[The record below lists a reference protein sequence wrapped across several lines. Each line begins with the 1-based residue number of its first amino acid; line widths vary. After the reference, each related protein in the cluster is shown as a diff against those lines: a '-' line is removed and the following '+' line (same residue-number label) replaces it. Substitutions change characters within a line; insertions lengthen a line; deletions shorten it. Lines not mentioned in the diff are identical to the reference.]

1 MKRLIPIIAAL
12 TLTIYNCS
20 GPGNSSIGD
29 TSNPDIVILIDT
41 SVIRDEGATDSEAEE
56 IKDTGVTDVEGLK
69 DTGTDQIPPYVV
81 SAFSPDGK
89 VITVRF
95 SEPIDEKSGS
105 KVENYTIKGSDNSII
120 SISSVSV
127 KNEFATLTIPST
139 AVINP
144 QLTYTVLVQNIL
156 DRYGNPLDKGRNKAQ
171 IKRSVYLTILWHQHQ
186 PTYLDPIKDQLL
198 GPWVRK
204 HAIMSYFKMADIL
217 RKYPD
222 VHLNI
227 NLTSVMLYQLVEYYL
242 NRLGPYYNPATNR
255 INEEDFLKKYEGK
268 TDPFIDIL
276 LKDTPDPATATQEE
290 IELFYR
296 GAWSC
301 VSSSDAV
308 MERFPEYKAL
318 RDKNRSTYTQ
328 EDWLNLKGFFEI
340 AWFDVDFLRGR
351 VNLPD
356 GSSVDLSDI
365 VEERPDGKFYL
376 RKGVKIT
383 EDLCNRLVAEEYKIM
398 KNVILAHKE
407 LAYNFETKQGQIELT
422 TTPFYH
428 PILPLIINTDTAKKS
443 QPTDVLPQPNFSYPL
458 DAHAHII
465 KATTYFTNLF
475 NYTPQGMW
483 PGEGSVSNEAIQVFA
498 SNSIK
503 WVATDQG
510 IVERSQPSGL
520 NQFEPY
526 RVNGGG
532 NKDMAII
539 FRDNALSDKIGFAF
553 QGLTAEQAANEFIQD
568 VLRNA
573 PNFGQ
578 SDRLVVVVSDGENP
592 WENYIKD
599 YLGNGFKN
607 QLYSKLNESFKMG
620 EIITTTVS
628 EYIEGNEGRNIPPH
642 PIANMKKIDDLWAGS
657 WIGSNFAI
665 WIGEAEENLAWTYL
679 RRARSDLEKS
689 GLPRPNP
696 AAPMPDP
703 SVNQRDY
710 YIWKAWEEIYSAEGS
725 DWFWWYGDD
734 MTSPANDDTP
744 FDRSFR
750 AHLNGVYEF
759 AKLAGAQIVAPE
771 FGPIVQPKA
780 KSLKGPF
787 TNPPKINGVFDP
799 DESEWTNEGALFYDI
814 DSSGSTPSPD
824 DIISMVYYGYDD
836 KNFYSAIVS
845 NFDLSA
851 KLNSNLKIFLYFS
864 HKHITDKD
872 KGEYTANPSN
882 KNTRNGTPLQF
893 VSGGAAK
900 ELMLDFSGA
909 NLLVSLFNADG
920 NGNWINT
927 ELKGIVVGGPVSK
940 GKLIELKIPFE
951 SLEITKDDPLEVLY
965 LAAKGDADVDPA
977 PNFGSKVI
985 FEDTTT
991 LIYVTFKVDVSGKVI
1006 PIDQYTNI
1014 TTPPPPK
1021 GNGIVYIVG
1030 GTEKLCDWVPNSVGC
1045 ALRDD
1050 GLGSDEVAGDQ
1061 IWTGTFAFPPLTNIQ
1076 YKYTIGLPKDQGK
1089 WSGTEEYPLTNRG
1102 FSLEDKNKDHKV
1114 IIKDIFADRPQP
1126 SGTMGKNAVFENE

>member
-1 MKRLIPIIAAL
+1 MNKGAIITSVLLAL
-12 TLTIYNCS
+12 TYACS
-20 GPGNSSIGD
+20 GPTESHPDSLTSDIIVIFDDSYSRDRGNSD
-29 TSNPDIVILIDT
+29 TEESTDIWIAD
-41 SVIRDEGATDSEAEE
+41 TDS
-56 IKDTGVTDVEGLK
+56 ITDTGVDST
-69 DTGTDQIPPYVV
+69 PPYVV

-95 SEPIDEKSGS
+95 SELIDLESGS
-105 KVENYTIKGSDNSII
+105 KRENYTIKGSDNSTINIEDISINKEFATI
-120 SISSVSV
+120 SISPS
-127 KNEFATLTIPST
+127 AT
-139 AVINP
+139 INP
-144 QLTYTVLVQNIL
+144 QLTYTVLVQDVR
-156 DRYGNPLDKGRNKAQ
+156 DRAGNSIDKTRNKAQ

-186 PTYLDPIKDQLL
+186 PTYLDPVKDQLS

-204 HAIMSYFKMADIL
+204 HSIMSYFKMAEML
-217 RKYPD
+217 RRYPD

-227 NLTSVMLYQLVEYYL
+227 NLTSVMLYQLDEYYL
-242 NRLGPYYNPATNR
+242 KRLGPYYNPATNR
-255 INEEDFLKKYEGK
+255 INETEFLAKYEGK

-276 LKDTPDPATATQEE
+276 LKDTPEPATASQEE

-301 VSSSDAV
+301 VSTSDAV

-318 RDKNRSTYTQ
+318 RDKNRATYTRK
-328 EDWLNLKGFFEI
+328 DWLNLKGFFEI

-365 VEERPDGKFYL
+365 VEERSDGKFYL
-376 RKGVKIT
+376 RKGIEIT
-383 EDLCNRLVAEEYKIM
+383 EDLCNRLVAEEYKIL
-398 KNVILAHKE
+398 KNVIPVHRE
-407 LAYNFETKQGQIELT
+407 LAYNTETKKGQIELT

-428 PILPLIINTDTAKKS
+428 PILPLIINTDTARRC
-443 QPTDVLPQPNFSYPL
+443 QPSDVLPQPNFSYPL
-458 DAHAHII
+458 DAHAHVI
-465 KATTYFTNLF
+465 KAINYFAELF
-475 NYTPQGMW
+475 HYTIQGMW
-483 PGEGSVSNEAIQVFA
+483 PGEGSVSNEAIQIFA
-498 SNSIK
+498 SNSIR

-510 IVERSQPSGL
+510 IVERSIPSGL

-532 NKDMAII
+532 SKDMAII
-539 FRDNALSDKIGFAF
+539 FRDTAISDKIGFAF

-578 SDRLVVVVSDGENP
+578 GDRLVVVVSDGENP

-607 QLYSKLNESFKMG
+607 LLYSKLSESYRMG

-628 EYIEGNEGRNIPPH
+628 EYIDGNENRNIPSH
-642 PIANMKKIDDLWAGS
+642 PISKMKKIDDLWSGS

-665 WIGEAEENLAWTYL
+665 WIGEAEENQGWTYL
-679 RRARSDLEKS
+679 RRARGDLEKS

-696 AAPMPDP
+696 SAPVPDP
-703 SVNQRDY
+703 LESPRDY
-710 YIWKAWEEIYSAEGS
+710 YIWKAWEAIYSAEGS

-750 AHLNGVYEF
+750 AHLAGVYEF
-759 AKLAGAQIVAPE
+759 ARLAGAQITPPE
-771 FGPIVQPKA
+771 FGPIVQPRA
-780 KSLKGPF
+780 KGLKGPF
-787 TNPPKINGVFDP
+787 TSPPTIDGTFNP
-799 DESEWTNEGALFYDI
+799 DESEWINEGGLFYDN
-814 DSSGSTPSPD
+814 DSTGSTPAQD
-824 DIISMVYYGYDD
+824 DIIAMVYYGYDNN
-836 KNFYSAIVS
+836 NFYTAIFS
-845 NFDLSA
+845 NFDLSS
-851 KLNSNLKIFLYFS
+851 KLNSNLKIYLYLS
-864 HKHITDKD
+864 HKHITDKN
-872 KGEYTANPSN
+872 KGEYVANPSN
-882 KNTRNGTPLQF
+882 KSTRNGTPLQF

-900 ELMLDFSGA
+900 ELALDFSS
-909 NLLVSLFNADG
+909 NLLSIQLSAADG
-920 NGNWINT
+920 NGNWIAT
-927 ELKGIVVGGPVSK
+927 DSKTISVGGPAPK
-940 GKLIELKIPFE
+940 GRLIELKIPFE
-951 SLEITKDDPLEVLY
+951 SLEITKDDPLELLY
-965 LAAKGDADVDPA
+965 IAAKGDQDIDPA

-985 FEDTTT
+985 FEDATT
-991 LIYVTFKVDVSGKVI
+991 LIYVTFKVDVSGKTI

-1030 GTEKLCDWVPNSVGC
+1030 ATERLCDWIPNSVGC

-1050 GLGSDEVAGDQ
+1050 GEGSDEVAGDQ

-1102 FSLEDKNKDHKV
+1102 FSLEDKNGDHRV